1 MVISMNQK
9 PKNTEHS
16 KEKFIIVDTETT
28 GFEPGKIAQLAYI
41 LMNEK
46 LKIEKAKN
54 FYFKLEEMPTSASN
68 IHHLTVEALEEL
80 SNGKTFE
87 DNFKEIKRDLSERIL
102 VSHNIAFDIRFLKAE
117 YSKLNRTFAPKT
129 FCTMEAMTPKCNLS
143 RVDPLTQEVTQKWPK
158 LTEALDYWK
167 IPKEKVLEFST
178 HIFKE
183 SKAMHDARWDTTAC
197 MLIFRRLKQME
208 QKQ

>member
-1 MVISMNQK
+1 MS
-9 PKNTEHS
+9 
-16 KEKFIIVDTETT
+16 EKYIILDTETT

-80 SNGKTFE
+80 SNGKTFK
-87 DNFKEIKRDLSERIL
+87 DNAEVIENDLKDRIL
-102 VSHNIAFDIRFLKAE
+102 ISHNIPFDLSFIRSE
-117 YSKLNRTFAPKT
+117 LNALNVRYNPET

-143 RVDPLTQEVTQKWPK
+143 RVDPLTQEVTPKWPR

-197 MLIFRRLKQME
+197 RLIFRRLKLWEM
-208 QKQ
+208 KQ